1 MAEWCPACHHY
12 YGKIRQVQQHLKQ
25 NSACLRRCADLYP
38 PMTLDQIR
46 PKRPKLAS
54 SGTLTCSN
62 PGHPGTLSAA
72 SERQGLDL
80 TDTIPLSSL
89 RRPFVPTETVVE
101 QPITGGT
108 QTNVGPI
115 LAEKTSR
122 NPTRLATVS
131 REFSF
136 STIFGRALLKAR
148 ESAQKHRTEQN
159 TIPYSVPY
167 YNYTTK
173 EPRTLF

>member
-1 MAEWCPACHHY
+1 M
-12 YGKIRQVQQHLKQ
+12 
-25 NSACLRRCADLYP
+25 
-38 PMTLDQIR
+38 
-46 PKRPKLAS
+46 
-54 SGTLTCSN
+54 
-62 PGHPGTLSAA
+62 
-72 SERQGLDL
+72 
-80 TDTIPLSSL
+80 
-89 RRPFVPTETVVE
+89 PTETVVE

-148 ESAQKHRTEQN
+148 ESAQNRTEQN

-173 EPRTLF
+173 EPRTPVLIIQPPVSCHRQGEAEPTACAAAAGLGTPVPLHGSGGSWAEEGCQKGLLKSRCQGLGFRV